1 MLILMNSDTYKT
13 GLTIDYNKIDYFE
26 YIVNTEGDHFGEM
39 VAVSYYPN
47 DSVYKIS
54 RTVLNHIT
62 RDEYLSILD
71 SISSS
76 QIGLKGLYIP
86 VKALIKI
93 RNKTFSKQLWKYK
106 ENGKDKNLTNFIQKI
121 FSETE
126 FLEHELITNEDFL
139 KITDK
144 LYSDIEEYK
153 ILKHIYNYNNGCE
166 ITEYLV
172 EDYKSGYLGKIKN
185 K

>member
-1 MLILMNSDTYKT
+1 MLILMDSDTYKT

-26 YIVNTEGDHFGEM
+26 YRIETEEDYFGKM
-39 VAVSYYPN
+39 IASSYYPN

-54 RTVLNHIT
+54 RTVLSHIT
-62 RDEYLSILD
+62 QDEYLSILD

-76 QIGLKGLYIP
+76 QIAYKGIYIP
-86 VKALIKI
+86 VNALTKI
-93 RNKTFSKQLWKYK
+93 RDKTFSKQLWKYK
-106 ENGKDKNLTNFIQKI
+106 ENGKDKKLTSFIQKI

-126 FLEHELITNEDFL
+126 FLEHELITNKDFF

-172 EDYKSGYLGKIKN
+172 ENYKFGYLGKYN
-185 K
+185 D